1 MIVRPTKFPASESKN
16 LIAFFFLLPALAALT
31 LFSFCP
37 MAYIFLLSM
46 QRYNPVQGGTFI
58 GFQNYLNLFR
68 DTNFWWTLLNSIIY
82 IAVTPV
88 LIILSLCVAMIIREK
103 IKGRK
108 IFRTIYFLPVVTPI
122 VITGIAWRWL
132 LNEDVGLLNFL
143 IVKSGISAHNV
154 HWLTQYPVNLI
165 SVMGVTIWRGIGYHM
180 VIFLAGLMGIPKE
193 LEEASIIDGA
203 SWFQRTL
210 HITVPLLKPSITLVF
225 IISSISAIK
234 VFTEIYI
241 ILPGAP
247 IQNKT
252 LVAYMYQTAFEHFDL
267 GYASALGVVL
277 FLFTLV
283 FSYMNMKL
291 LERGSAP

>member
-1 MIVRPTKFPASESKN
+1 
-16 LIAFFFLLPALAALT
+16 
-31 LFSFCP
+31 

-46 QRYNPVQGGTFI
+46 QKYNPVQGGIFV
-58 GFQNYLNLFR
+58 GFQNYLNLLR
-68 DTNFWWTLLNSIIY
+68 DTNFWWTLLNSIVY

-132 LNEDVGLLNFL
+132 FNEDVGLLNFL
-143 IVKSGISAHNV
+143 LVKSGISTHNI

-165 SVMGVTIWRGIGYHM
+165 SVMGVTIWRGIGYYM

-277 FLFTLV
+277 FLFTLI